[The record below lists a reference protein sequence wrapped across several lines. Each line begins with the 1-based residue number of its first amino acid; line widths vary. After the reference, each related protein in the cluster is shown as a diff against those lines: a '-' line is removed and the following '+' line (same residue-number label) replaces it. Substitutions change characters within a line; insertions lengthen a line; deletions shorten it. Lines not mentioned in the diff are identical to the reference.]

1 MKKTTWL
8 PSEGAESS
16 EELND
21 SWNDFGFGED
31 AI

>member
-1 MKKTTWL
+1 MKKITWL
-8 PSEGAESS
+8 PSEGAEST

-31 AI
+31 KI